1 MQLSDYLKKIGL
13 PNKKIESKGQVS
25 HLFLTHNILTLWDAV
40 NYIHLLA
47 YERTTDREN
56 YFQVLEE
63 KRGTCSVKHA
73 LIASLAQEQLIPLK
87 LVLGIFFLTRENMP
101 KIASILDSY
110 KINKI
115 PEAHCF
121 LKYETH
127 SLDITFPESTDFSF
141 NVDLEQE
148 FTINPHQIGLFKVEK
163 HQAFIRDWGE
173 KQDISFDLIW
183 NAREAWIKKLS
194 EDVRIMIE

>member
-1 MQLSDYLKKIGL
+1 MQLSDYLEEIGL

-25 HLFLTHNILTLWDAV
+25 HLFLKHNILTLWDAV
-40 NYIHLLA
+40 NYIHALP

-73 LIASLAQEQLIPLK
+73 LIADLAQEQFIPLK

-101 KIASILDSY
+101 KIAPILDSH

-121 LKYETH
+121 LKYEIH
-127 SLDITFPESTDFSF
+127 SIDITFPESTDFSF
-141 NVDLEQE
+141 NIDLEQE
-148 FTINPHQIGLFKVEK
+148 LTINPHQIGQFKIEK
-163 HQAFIRDWGE
+163 HQAFIRDWG
-173 KQDISFDLIW
+173 KQQNIKFDLIW
-183 NAREAWIKKLS
+183 KAREEWIKKLS
-194 EDVRIMIE
+194 KNVTI